1 MKKLFNFA
9 RFLQK
14 DPKMKTKMLIK
25 NQKGAA
31 LVEFAIVVPLLILLA
46 TGIGEFGLVLYNKQ
60 VITNAS
66 REGARAGIVQWK
78 HPPPPPGGTPYTDAQ
93 VRTLIDGIVQNYC
106 NARLVT
112 FGSNNPPT
120 VVSTWVNRSFQQNV
134 SVQVSYNYSFLVPS
148 LFHLGTT
155 KILNAQTVMKM
166 EAVS

>member
-78 HPPPPPGGTPYTDAQ
+78 HPPPPPRWDSLH
-93 VRTLIDGIVQNYC
+93 R
-106 NARLVT
+106 
-112 FGSNNPPT
+112 
-120 VVSTWVNRSFQQNV
+120 RSSADSYRRYSPKLLQCTTCYLWFQ
-134 SVQVSYNYSFLVPS
+134 
-148 LFHLGTT
+148 
-155 KILNAQTVMKM
+155 
-166 EAVS
+166 